1 MKTIALIGSPRKEG
15 NCDQLVSKLL
25 DNIEGYTKKFYL
37 NDVDLQFC
45 NACQACQK
53 GDCIKDDDGRKIIDE
68 MLDSDIIVFAS
79 PIYYGQ
85 MSAQAK
91 TIVDRFYMISQN
103 PDKSLEGKKVIQV
116 FTQTH
121 T

>member
-53 GDCIKDDDGRKIIDE
+53 GDCIKDDDTRDIIAKIEDSSYNGLILVQRKIYYE
-68 MLDSDIIVFAS
+68 CFYERKCFA
-79 PIYYGQ
+79 
-85 MSAQAK
+85 A
-91 TIVDRFYMISQN
+91 
-103 PDKSLEGKKVIQV
+103 
-116 FTQTH
+116 
-121 T
+121 